1 MIIFEKIRWKNFL
14 STGNVFSE
22 IDLESNRTNLIVGNN
37 GAGKSTILDALTFSL
52 FGKPFRKISKGS
64 LINSIN
70 EKDCVVEIEFR
81 IGKLEYKVVRG
92 IKPNKLEIYCNGQ
105 LWNQESTLVEQQ
117 KNFEANVLKMNY
129 KSFTQIVVLGSSTFV
144 PFMKLPGAQ
153 RRDII
158 EDILDIQVFSTMNVL
173 LKDKIRENN
182 EELRDVDYQLDLL
195 KDKIEIQKQNMLS
208 LQQRT
213 QEEINRKQEKVNEY
227 KKTELQGAE
236 DVSILTQQIGN
247 LNEEMK
253 TYQKSSDKLAK
264 LNTFMI
270 KMTHKMNTCK
280 KEHEF
285 FEKNHVCPTC
295 TQELS
300 EDFRDDKLKEGKTKL
315 DEMNLGF
322 DEIKTAIQEEQSRFE
337 KFTELSTQV
346 NEINSSISQTNFQ
359 LMTIRKQVESLQEEI
374 TELEGDNVDKKA
386 EFDKLQLLVNSKK
399 DLSKQHASL
408 KQDKDVLSTAG
419 QLLKDNGI
427 KTRIIKTYLPTMNK
441 LINDFLQRMEFYVN
455 FTLDENFEE
464 QIKSRYRDVFSYDS
478 FSEGEK
484 ARIDIALLLTWR
496 SIAKLKNS
504 VDTNL
509 LILDEIFDGSLD
521 QSGTSDLGWI
531 LRNFDDSTKVFV
543 ISHKQGLDDKFDRTI
558 SVEKVKNYSVISE
571 TVNEVTHGL
580 VG

>member
-1 MIIFEKIRWKNFL
+1 MIVFEKIRWKNFL

-22 IDLESNRTNLIVGNN
+22 IDLETARTNLIVGSN

-52 FGKPFRKISKGS
+52 FARPFRKISKS
-64 LINSIN
+64 MLVNSIN
-70 EKDCVVEIEFR
+70 EKDCVAEIEFR
-81 IGKLEYKVVRG
+81 IGKIEYKVIRG
-92 IKPNKLEIYCNGQ
+92 MKPSKFEIYCNGQ
-105 LWNQESTLVEQQ
+105 AWNQDSSQLEQQ

-144 PFMKLPGAQ
+144 PFMKLPGGQ
-153 RRDII
+153 RREII

-173 LKDKIRENN
+173 LKDKMRGNN
-182 EELRDVDYQLDLL
+182 EELRDIDYQLDLL
-195 KDKIEIQKQNMLS
+195 KDRIELQKQHMFS
-208 LQQRT
+208 LEKKT
-213 QEEINRKQEKVNEY
+213 QEEIDRKKEKINEY
-227 KKTELQGAE
+227 KNTELQGAE
-236 DVSILTQQIGN
+236 EVTILTEQICK
-247 LNEEMK
+247 LNKEMQD
-253 TYQKSSDKLAK
+253 YSKSSEKLSK
-264 LNTFMI
+264 LNTYLI
-270 KMTHKMNTCK
+270 KLTHKMNTCK
-280 KEHEF
+280 KENKF
-285 FEKNHVCPTC
+285 FESNYVCPTC

-300 EDFRDDKLKEGKTKL
+300 EEFRNEKLKEGKTKVN
-315 DEMNLGF
+315 EMNIGF
-322 DEIKTAIQEEQSRFE
+322 EDLQKAIDDEQKRFD
-337 KFTELSTQV
+337 KFTELSTEV
-346 NEINSSISQTNFQ
+346 NNINTTISQTNFQ
-359 LMTIRKQVESLQEEI
+359 LLTIRKQVESIQDEI
-374 TELEGDNVDKKA
+374 KELEGSTPDKKA
-386 EFDKLQLLVNSKK
+386 EYDKLQSLVSNKK
-399 DLSKQHASL
+399 EYSKQHADL
-408 KQDKDVLSTAG
+408 KKDRDVLTTAG

-455 FTLDENFEE
+455 FTLDENFDEI
-464 QIKSRYRDVFSYDS
+464 IKSRYRDVFSYDS

-531 LRNFDDSTKVFV
+531 LRNFDENTKVFV

-558 SVEKVKNYSVISE
+558 TVNKDKNYSTIEE
-571 TVNEVTHGL
+571 TVHEVTHAL